1 MLRLQGD
8 GRNGSG
14 QALLGISR
22 GQLEAHDEED
32 TGGLIQGVAMKL
44 LAAVK
49 ESWYKQRGHWWERRV
64 LKPRDLAL
72 RRLTPQRKGALRP

>member
-1 MLRLQGD
+1 
-8 GRNGSG
+8 
-14 QALLGISR
+14 
-22 GQLEAHDEED
+22 
-32 TGGLIQGVAMKL
+32 MKL

-72 RRLTPQRKGALRP
+72 RRLTPQRKGALRPQYRSRSRSRYLATRKQE